1 MYILVKFII
10 DIILKVKPVLE
21 IYTANLIDIKYSFVV
36 PFLTCIIIIFKNYL
50 LKIEIDI
57 FSFNYRVSKSYKII
71 QSIFKYL
78 KYRNT
83 KYLVFCYFQVLKRI
97 LQITLNNIIHF
108 SEKSNWNII
117 K

>member
-10 DIILKVKPVLE
+10 DIILKVKPVFE
-21 IYTANLIDIKYSFVV
+21 IYTANLIDIKHSFVV

-57 FSFNYRVSKSYKII
+57 LSFNYKVFKPYKII
-71 QSIFKYL
+71 QSIFKYI

-83 KYLVFCYFQVLKRI
+83 KYLVFCYFKDLKRI
-97 LQITLNNIIHF
+97 LQVALNNIIRF

-117 K
+117 R